1 MHPGQTFN
9 WFDVVLI
16 LIMLWS
22 ALAGLRAGF
31 ARVIVHLIA
40 TILGLIAGFWFYRL
54 LAAELMP
61 WVKNITAAD
70 ILAFL
75 MIFVG
80 MLILGSLVSALL
92 SQLFRWVGLSW
103 FNHILGGAAGIVRGA
118 LIIAALV
125 DVMIAFSPSPT
136 PAFLDNSRV
145 LPYTLQISSWM
156 VDLAP
161 RELKD
166 AFTEQMK
173 NLKQFWAPQ
182 RDGHSREV

>member
-1 MHPGQTFN
+1 MRSTQAFN

-40 TILGLIAGFWFYRL
+40 TIVGLVAGFWFYRM
-54 LAAELMP
+54 LAAELIP
-61 WVKNITAAD
+61 WVKNITAAN
-70 ILAFL
+70 IMAFL
-75 MIFVG
+75 IIFVG
-80 MLILGSLVSALL
+80 VLIIGSLVSALL
-92 SQLFRWVGLSW
+92 SRLFRWVGLSW
-103 FNHILGGAAGIVRGA
+103 FNHVLGGAAGVIRGA
-118 LIIAALV
+118 LVIAVLV

-145 LPYTLQISSWM
+145 LPYTLQISSWI

-182 RDGHSREV
+182 QDGHSREV